1 MTARRRPAVLDAA
14 VAVSA
19 LLALAWFA
27 GGQAA
32 LGRIDPALALPWLAL
47 VWVPLAL
54 FQNRCVPAKAGAH
67 HPAVQNGT
75 GGRWTSIGLTMPRMV
90 KDRPGDDPTR
100 CSFAGE
106 QVFLVGTALL
116 IAQALLAFWLA
127 GQMPWAQLALVG
139 VGAALAA
146 WLATRL
152 ARWRAGR
159 AMRGGAALLLIGVW
173 FAGSHLLLASL
184 YRAPPAAS
192 APVTMLTGLPL
203 RWSADGGMAAM
214 IAEGANDD
222 PALQRI
228 EAAGPVRL
236 IDSLIDH
243 PPAPGGTLFL
253 AHPRALAPRELVA
266 VDAFVRGGGR
276 AVILADALS
285 GWPARHPL
293 GDPRN
298 PPVTSLLTP
307 LLDHWGVTLGAAT
320 AGEGKPVAAD
330 VEGARLRLFSAG
342 RFERFPTTCQAYAG
356 RRVVHC
362 RIGRGE
368 AWLIG
373 DADLIFAPLW
383 RAAPDWAAHLRRADT
398 MEWLAARLWP
408 AAPRAILRPI
418 WIRAI
423 EQAGE

>member
-1 MTARRRPAVLDAA
+1 VTARRRPVVLDAV

-19 LLALAWFA
+19 LLALVWFA

-32 LGRIDPALALPWLAL
+32 LGRIDPALVLPWLAL
-47 VWVPLAL
+47 VLVLLERWRQAREKKL
-54 FQNRCVPAKAGAH
+54 RVPAKAGTH
-67 HPAVQNGT
+67 HPPVPDGT
-75 GGRWTSIGLTMPRMV
+75 GRRWTPA
-90 KDRPGDDPTR
+90 
-100 CSFAGE
+100 FAGE
-106 QVFLVGTALL
+106 HGFLVVVLLLLPAQAILALL
-116 IAQALLAFWLA
+116 LAE
-127 GQMPWAQLALVG
+127 QMPWAQLGLVG
-139 VGAALAA
+139 VGAALVARLAA
-146 WLATRL
+146 HL

-159 AMRGGAALLLIGVW
+159 AVRGMAALLLVGVW
-173 FAGSHLLLASL
+173 FAGSHLLLAAL
-184 YRAPPAAS
+184 YRAPPAAG

-203 RWSADGGMAAM
+203 RWSANSDMAAM
-214 IAEGANDD
+214 IAEGMSDD

-285 GWPARHPL
+285 GWSARHPL

-307 LLDHWGVTLGAAT
+307 LLDHWGVTLGAAP
-320 AGEGKPVAAD
+320 AGERKPLAAD
-330 VEGARLRLFSAG
+330 VGGARLRLFSAG
-342 RFERFPTTCQAYAG
+342 RFERFPATCQAYAG
-356 RRVVHC
+356 RRIVHC
-362 RIGRGE
+362 RIGDGE
-368 AWLIG
+368 AWLVG
-373 DADLIFAPLW
+373 DADLIFASLW
-383 RAAPDWAAHLRRADT
+383 QPAPGWAAHLRRADT
-398 MEWLAARLWP
+398 MEWLAGCLWP
-408 AAPRAILRPI
+408 RGGRAILRPL
-418 WIRAI
+418 WIRTI